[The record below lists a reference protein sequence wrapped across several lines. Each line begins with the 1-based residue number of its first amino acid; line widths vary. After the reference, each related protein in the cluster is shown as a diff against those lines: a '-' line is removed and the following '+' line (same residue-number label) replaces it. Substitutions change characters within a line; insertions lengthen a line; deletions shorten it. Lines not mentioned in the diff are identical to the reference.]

1 MSIAGYQSDRFAHRF
16 HRADRRKTGIA
27 GMSAFGRKAGS
38 GGTIAAMR
46 PAFGVARP
54 MKGNDSA
61 GSQGPNGGSAT
72 PVPGNDGRGGYD
84 GYDSNSKNSD
94 AMARLADRANQVVEN
109 QHHAEGFEASV
120 HKIKEQVLPHLL
132 ERVDPEAAATLT
144 KEELSEEFRPI
155 IMEVLGELKVTL
167 NRREQFALEKVLI
180 DELLGFGPLEE
191 LLNDPDVSDIMVNGP
206 DQTYIEKKGK
216 LTLAPIRFRDE
227 SHLFQIAQRIV
238 NQVGRRV
245 DQTTPLADARLKD
258 GSRVNV
264 IVPPLSLRGTAIS
277 IRKFSEKPITLD
289 MLRDFGSMSDKM
301 CTALKIAGACRMN
314 VIISGGTGSGKTTML
329 NALSKMIDPGERVL
343 TIEDAAELR
352 LQQPHWL
359 PLETIGDLVKNAL
372 RMRPDRIILGEIRGA
387 EAFDL
392 LAAMN
397 TGHDGSMCTLHA
409 NSPRECL
416 GRMEN
421 MILMGD
427 IKIPKEAISRQI
439 AESVDLIVQVKR
451 LRDGSRRTTNIT
463 EVIGMEGDVIVT
475 QELFK
480 FEYLDESDDGTI
492 IGEFRAAGLRPYT
505 LEKARQFGF
514 DQAFLEACL

>member
-1 MSIAGYQSDRFAHRF
+1 MSLDNVG
-16 HRADRRKTGIA
+16 
-27 GMSAFGRKAGS
+27 
-38 GGTIAAMR
+38 
-46 PAFGVARP
+46 
-54 MKGNDSA
+54 
-61 GSQGPNGGSAT
+61 GSQFP
-72 PVPGNDGRGGYD
+72 PVETAIPQTTL
-84 GYDSNSKNSD
+84 SETEE
-94 AMARLADRANQVVEN
+94 AMARLQNRASADYLEPDKPQ
-109 QHHAEGFEASV
+109 GFEASV
-120 HKIKEQVLPHLL
+120 HKIKEQVLPRLL
-132 ERVDPEAAATLT
+132 ERVDPEAASTLN
-144 KEELSEEFRPI
+144 KDELTEEFRPI
-155 IMEVLGELKVTL
+155 ILEVLAELKITL
-167 NRREQFALEKVLI
+167 NRREQFALEKVLV

-191 LLNDPDVSDIMVNGP
+191 LLNDPDISDIMVNGP

-216 LTLAPIRFRDE
+216 LQLAPIQFRDE
-227 SHLFQIAQRIV
+227 EHLFQIAQRIV

-277 IRKFSEKPITLD
+277 IRKFSAKPITLD
-289 MLRDFGSMSDKM
+289 NLRDWGAMDQKM

-314 VIISGGTGSGKTTML
+314 VVISGGTGSGKTTML

-359 PLETIGDLVKNAL
+359 PLETRPPNLEGQGAITIGDLVKNAL
-372 RMRPDRIILGEIRGA
+372 RMRPDRIILGEIRGS
-387 EAFDL
+387 ECFDL

-397 TGHDGSMCTLHA
+397 TGHDGSMCTLHS

-427 IKIPKEAISRQI
+427 IKIPKEAISKQI
-439 AESVDLIVQVKR
+439 ADSVDMIVQVKR
-451 LRDGSRRTTNIT
+451 LRDGSRRVTSIT

-480 FEYLDESDDGTI
+480 FEYLSEDKDGRI
-492 IGEFRAAGLRPYT
+492 VGEYRALGLRPYT
-505 LEKARQFGF
+505 LEKARQYGF
-514 DQAFLEACL
+514 DQPYLEACL

>member
-1 MSIAGYQSDRFAHRF
+1 
-16 HRADRRKTGIA
+16 
-27 GMSAFGRKAGS
+27 MSAFGRVPGQP
-38 GGTIAAMR
+38 GGR
-46 PAFGVARP
+46 GGFGVARP
-54 MKGNDSA
+54 MKGNPSPARVEQGGGQFPPIDQATLPSGAESPATSA
-61 GSQGPNGGSAT
+61 PSMAT
-72 PVPGNDGRGGYD
+72 PPD
-84 GYDSNSKNSD
+84 D
-94 AMARLADRANQVVEN
+94 AMTRLNTRMTTDHSNLAPSG
-109 QHHAEGFEASV
+109 GFEQSV
-120 HKIKEQVLPHLL
+120 HKIKEQVLPRLL
-132 ERVDPEAAATLT
+132 ERVDPEAAATLS
-144 KEELSEEFRPI
+144 KDELTEEFRPI
-155 IMEVLGELKVTL
+155 ILEVLAELKITL
-167 NRREQFALEKVLI
+167 NRREQFALEKVLV

-191 LLNDPDVSDIMVNGP
+191 LLNDPDISDIMVNGP
-206 DQTYIEKKGK
+206 DQTYIEKGGQ
-216 LTLAPIRFRDE
+216 LTMSGVQFRDE
-227 SHLFQIAQRIV
+227 EHLFQIAQRIC

-277 IRKFSEKPITLD
+277 IRKFSAKPITLD
-289 MLRDFGSMSDKM
+289 MLRDWNAMSNKM

-314 VIISGGTGSGKTTML
+314 IVISGGTGSGKTTML

-359 PLETIGDLVKNAL
+359 PLETRPPNLEGQGAITIGDLVKNAL

-387 EAFDL
+387 ECFDL

-427 IKIPKEAISRQI
+427 VKIPKEAISRQI
-439 AESVDLIVQVKR
+439 ADSVDLVVQIKR
-451 LRDGSRRTTNIT
+451 LRDGSRRVTSIT
-463 EVIGMEGDVIVT
+463 EVIGMEGDVIIT

-480 FEYLDESDDGTI
+480 FEYMDEDKDGKI
-492 IGEFRAAGLRPYT
+492 LGEYRALGLRPYT
-505 LEKARQFGF
+505 LDKAKQYGF
-514 DQAFLEACL
+514 DQPFLEACL